1 MEYLH
6 SAGYAHRDIKPQ
18 NLLLDH
24 NFNLKIIDFGVATLL
39 RGWDESGVLRARVG
53 TPAYMAPELL
63 NGLEYC
69 GVQTDLFASGIVLFF
84 ILT

>member
-1 MEYLH
+1 M
-6 SAGYAHRDIKPQ
+6 
-18 NLLLDH
+18 
-24 NFNLKIIDFGVATLL
+24 IDFGVATLL
-39 RGWDESGVLRARVG
+39 RGSDESGVLRTRVG

-63 NGLEYC
+63 NGLEYS